1 MFVCG
6 RVRVDVVDKVWV
18 CAGVCVG
25 GCVDSTVFE
34 WTVFEY
40 TCKRVRESVWVY
52 VYVCGYV
59 CG

>member
-1 MFVCG
+1 M
-6 RVRVDVVDKVWV
+6 DVVDKVWV